1 MMHVMTRSLAIA
13 ASLSVWLTA
22 AAMAQTAPAPAST
35 ERPHLRSEAI
45 VTGDVVRIG
54 DLIENAGI
62 VANVPIFRAPDLG
75 TTGFVPVSDV
85 LDAVRSHALIGID
98 PGSVTEIT
106 VRRASREIPAKAIE
120 TAVTA
125 ALIDQYGLGEPSD
138 VTLTFDR
145 ALRTLQVNPGAKG
158 HVRVARVAYDQRSG
172 RFDATLDIPGL
183 GNAHPRLTGT
193 VLVTSQV
200 VTLAR
205 PLARGAVIKS
215 VDIVSERR
223 PRSELPAD
231 AMTRPD
237 QAIGMSVRNALAAGR
252 LLRHN
257 DVMRP
262 ELVAR
267 NEAVT
272 LVYEVPGITLTVR
285 GRAVSSGAEG
295 DLVEVLNVQSKRT
308 VQGVVAGPGRV
319 VVMTATPQIVAS
331 SEQPRNSR

>member
-1 MMHVMTRSLAIA
+1 MMHVITRSLAIA
-13 ASLSVWLTA
+13 ATLSVWLTA
-22 AAMAQTAPAPAST
+22 SAMAQPAPGST

-98 PGSVTEIT
+98 PGNVTEIT

-120 TAVTA
+120 TAVTS
-125 ALIDQYGLGEPSD
+125 ALINQYGLGEPGD

-158 HVRVARVAYDQRSG
+158 QVRVARLAYDQRSG

-183 GNAHPRLTGT
+183 GNTHPRLTGT
-193 VLVTSQV
+193 VLVTAQV
-200 VTLAR
+200 ITLAR

-215 VDIVSERR
+215 ADIVSERR

-231 AMTRPD
+231 ALIRPD

-285 GRAVSSGAEG
+285 GRAASSGAEG
-295 DLVEVLNVQSKRT
+295 DLIEVLNVQSKRT
-308 VQGVVAGPGRV
+308 VQGVVTGPGRV
-319 VVMTATPQIVAS
+319 VVMTASPQVVAS